1 MRHGLILS
9 LILAVSL
16 ASCTGDPSPLG
27 FVQPEMG
34 EVQAS
39 VQDDGTVHFSCAMN
53 DTGALTECGFCYH
66 LDGAG
71 PVQLQGTVIDD
82 KTFAADSPEL
92 EEPGLYLYYAYAGN
106 GKTRLESTEKSF
118 RIEEDPIIPRPPKPD
133 GPKSMIIQVSAEGL
147 GSVYLPLRGKV
158 AVTIDWGDGNL
169 DYINDEY
176 TGDNWVTHR
185 YKENGLYDVTIA
197 GKIECFSTFHEG
209 KNMPVPDRIRSLK
222 RWGDLGTDDY
232 ANAFVD
238 CSKLESVAADSLK
251 IFANVTHAEFL
262 FTRCSSLRHVPDSL
276 LAHCKS
282 ENLSGVFNSC
292 KLLQE
297 IPPHIFLD
305 CSSADDFEMT
315 FFQCESLTSVPE
327 GLFDDCVEAWGFIYT
342 FADCK
347 NLVSVPETLFDRNRK
362 AFAFSGT
369 FYDCINVKNESPYTL
384 VSGKKVHLYERK
396 EYPELFKAPSMYN
409 DCFHGH
415 GNVFVGGM
423 TAGWKDYAS
432 IPKEWKT
439 EYGNSG
445 TESFAARSRKAIR
458 KACRHDQ

>member
-1 MRHGLILS
+1 MRHGLILT
-9 LILAVSL
+9 LILAVFL
-16 ASCTGDPSPLG
+16 ASCVGDPSPAG

-66 LDGAG
+66 LEGAE
-71 PVQLQGTVIDD
+71 PVQLPGTVIDE
-82 KTFAADSPEL
+82 KTFTADSPAL
-92 EEPGLYLYYAYAGN
+92 EDPGLYLYYAYAGN
-106 GKTRLESTEKSF
+106 GKTRLESAEKTF
-118 RIEEDPIIPRPPKPD
+118 RIEEDPIIPIPPKPA

-158 AVTIDWGDGNL
+158 AVTIDWGDGNS
-169 DYINDEY
+169 DYIDDEY

-305 CSSADDFEMT
+305 CSAAEDFEMT

-327 GLFDDCVEAWGFIYT
+327 GLFDDCIEALGFSYT

-347 NLVSVPETLFDRNRK
+347 NLLSVPENLFDRNRK
-362 AFAFSGT
+362 TFAFNGT

-384 VSGKKVHLYERK
+384 VDGKKVHLYERK
-396 EYPELFKAPSMYN
+396 EYPELFKTPSMYN

-415 GNVFVGGM
+415 GNEFVGGM

-432 IPKEWKT
+432 IPKEWK
-439 EYGNSG
+439 N
-445 TESFAARSRKAIR
+445 
-458 KACRHDQ
+458 